1 MHVAFGDHQVA
12 NVAADVEARTI
23 GAAVP
28 PTPLAPGRSPDV
40 QPYYGIPRISS
51 FPFAGSA
58 MVIWDGGT
66 PAPPT
71 TNTPPNPPKYG
82 ADPHEFPRNDR
93 AARQQK
99 SDFLQ
104 LKGSVTDVCGASPC
118 AIDFNPNDGWTG
130 PSQP

>member
-1 MHVAFGDHQVA
+1 MPR
-12 NVAADVEARTI
+12 NVAGKPIDPTDMNRSDGFQPRRGDRYARA
-23 GAAVP
+23 GPGQP
-28 PTPLAPGRSPDV
+28 PGVRQHVS
-40 QPYYGIPRISS
+40 
-51 FPFAGSA
+51 GSA

-71 TNTPPNPPKYG
+71 TNTPPNPPQYG

-104 LKGSVTDVCGASPC
+104 IGGSVTDVCNGTPC
-118 AIDFNPNDGWTG
+118 TIDFNPNEGWTG
-130 PSQP
+130 PPPP